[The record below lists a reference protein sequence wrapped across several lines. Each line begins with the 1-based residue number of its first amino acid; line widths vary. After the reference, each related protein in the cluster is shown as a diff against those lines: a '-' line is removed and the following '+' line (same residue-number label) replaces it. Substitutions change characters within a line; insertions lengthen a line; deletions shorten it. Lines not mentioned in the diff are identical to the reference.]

1 MANVIC
7 YLRSLMLQWFAAP
20 LTPQAYIVTTDT
32 GCASSGAVFNA
43 VPDELV
49 VLKHATS

>member
-1 MANVIC
+1 
-7 YLRSLMLQWFAAP
+7 MLQWFVAT
-20 LTPQAYIVTTDT
+20 LMPQAYIVTTDT
-32 GCASSGAVFNA
+32 GCVSSGAEFNA